1 MRPYL
6 RDFFNKVSPIY
17 ELIIFTASTAPY
29 AKAVVSHI
37 DPERKFIN
45 FILTREHCM
54 ETKNGF
60 FIKDLRILKN
70 RDLKDIIIVD
80 NLVHSFGFQIEN
92 GVPILEF
99 LDDKNDQEL
108 RYLADYLLRGHHI
121 SDIRDYNREK
131 LRLLEMAQKKFEDI
145 ESEIKY

>member
-1 MRPYL
+1 
-6 RDFFNKVSPIY
+6 
-17 ELIIFTASTAPY
+17 
-29 AKAVVSHI
+29 
-37 DPERKFIN
+37 
-45 FILTREHCM
+45 M

-99 LDDKNDQEL
+99 TNDTSDMEL
-108 RYLADYLLRGHHI
+108 RYLADYLLKGHYY
-121 SDIRDYNREK
+121 SDLRDYNREN
-131 LRLLEMAQKKFEDI
+131 LRLVEMSQRKFEEI
-145 ESEIKY
+145 ESEIKF